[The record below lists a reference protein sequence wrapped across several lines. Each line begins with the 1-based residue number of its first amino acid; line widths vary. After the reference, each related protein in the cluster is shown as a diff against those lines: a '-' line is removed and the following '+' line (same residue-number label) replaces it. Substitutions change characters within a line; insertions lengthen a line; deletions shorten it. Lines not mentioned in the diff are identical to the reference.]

1 MNGGRFSVNGTGGAY
16 ADAANYIQAATFNLL
31 YDGSLLVPDPNAQ
44 YGLTAQEMIFDAV
57 AVPEPTTLVAG
68 ALMLLPFGA
77 STLRI
82 LRRNR
87 VA

>member
-1 MNGGRFSVNGTGGAY
+1 VNNLPQGQLTWGNPTGGRVEFNGT
-16 ADAANYIQAATFNLL
+16 DNV
-31 YDGSLLVPDPNAQ
+31 S
-44 YGLTAQEMIFDAV
+44 
-57 AVPEPTTLVAG
+57 AVPEPSTVISG
-68 ALMLLPFGA
+68 VLMLLPFGA